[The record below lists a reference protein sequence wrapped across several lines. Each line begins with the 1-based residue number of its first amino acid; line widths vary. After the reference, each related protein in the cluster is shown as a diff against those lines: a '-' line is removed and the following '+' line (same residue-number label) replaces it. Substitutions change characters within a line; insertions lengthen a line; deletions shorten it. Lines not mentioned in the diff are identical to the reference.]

1 MPCPATRTTH
11 HKLNSST
18 MQLPKNNFQV
28 KYHSDGDGGGHWEM
42 VNEKGDGLKTT
53 GDSDEIAHQFQVVA
67 DILNRMEDE
76 VRVETSLEL
85 TLHCNEQL
93 AKMERDHWKE
103 CSQKLANA
111 LEAVFRPGEL
121 TMDGLIPTKQVAD
134 LRKALNEYNEQP

>member
-1 MPCPATRTTH
+1 
-11 HKLNSST
+11 

-28 KYHSDGDGGGHWEM
+28 KYQSDGDGGGHWEM

-53 GDSDEIAHQFQVVA
+53 GDGDEIAHQFQMVA

-93 AKMERDHWKE
+93 AKMELDHWKQR
-103 CSQKLANA
+103 SQKLVEA
-111 LEAVFRPGEL
+111 LQFLIDDIKRKPNDTRYATAIKKGE
-121 TMDGLIPTKQVAD
+121 Q
-134 LRKALNEYNEQP
+134 ALNEYNKQP